1 MATQVYNSNA
11 QNLIDIV
18 IPKQEEPKVDQHN
31 CEHEFE
37 FVDFCGHFCKK
48 CDIGYG
54 VECLHPECKVHNC
67 DKHNLGY
74 EAVNNRL
81 GRHFSS
87 ALQGSGLVAENSSP
101 IRFQNRTSRYLKRR
115 SFFMTLNPLGL
126 VISLLPL
133 FLLFALL
140 VFAVWF
146 VIAAAKYA
154 KTMRQIAWGLLACEF
169 YDRGRLSDKQF
180 DAVCEEIGVANQVPH
195 IGQEGDRAPLGR

>member
-1 MATQVYNSNA
+1 
-11 QNLIDIV
+11 
-18 IPKQEEPKVDQHN
+18 
-31 CEHEFE
+31 
-37 FVDFCGHFCKK
+37 
-48 CDIGYG
+48 
-54 VECLHPECKVHNC
+54 
-67 DKHNLGY
+67 
-74 EAVNNRL
+74 
-81 GRHFSS
+81 
-87 ALQGSGLVAENSSP
+87 
-101 IRFQNRTSRYLKRR
+101 
-115 SFFMTLNPLGL
+115 MTLNPLGL

-180 DAVCEEIGVANQVPH
+180 DAVCEEIGAANQVPH